1 MSHLPFFFRG
11 VALYPYPISVAGH
24 HSELSYPH
32 PQGQQVGIL
41 YVLSSAVLIHDQVV
55 FPFLAL
61 VCHSFISYSV
71 ARIRRCHAVFIMSS
85 GLSELRTVTF
95 KINKNKTEK
104 VQMIETTIALSSL
117 RESVCE
123 KFPEFG
129 VTAFI
134 LRWDDAQGALIESDS
149 NIALYLTSHGR
160 DLTVFIEIACK
171 GFGQFTI
178 KDALSYAGATGV
190 SPIVDNQKFVSAGYH
205 DDDDTIKPLLDDA
218 FREIMA
224 RIPVFGPV
232 DRMQNESTVREFI
245 TPILLA
251 AARIAKDIRL
261 VCEKTISGSK
271 GNGPVDYV
279 AEYKEFNVVITE
291 AKKDN
296 VDTGLGQNIAQLVSS
311 REDYIHNVL
320 GVKRKIEEIAPDISS
335 VPSFGVVS
343 TAANWI
349 FTLLEGST
357 VYRTD
362 VYAVSLLLSDPN
374 VDGSILRSQLSMV
387 IRQLVGMLETQ
398 KVAVDNNDTTSTKK
412 GRFGVGQTFAS
423 SSIVSVKKAAVAE
436 DG

>member
-1 MSHLPFFFRG
+1 M
-11 VALYPYPISVAGH
+11 
-24 HSELSYPH
+24 
-32 PQGQQVGIL
+32 
-41 YVLSSAVLIHDQVV
+41 
-55 FPFLAL
+55 
-61 VCHSFISYSV
+61 
-71 ARIRRCHAVFIMSS
+71 
-85 GLSELRTVTF
+85 TF
-95 KINKNKTEK
+95 KTSNNKTEK
-104 VQMIETTIALSSL
+104 TEMVETTIALSSL
-117 RESVCE
+117 RETVCD

-134 LRWDDAQGALIESDS
+134 LRWDDAQGARIESDAH
-149 NIALYLTSHGR
+149 IALHLTAHGR
-160 DLTVFIEIACK
+160 DLTVFIESTCK

-190 SPIVDNQKFVSAGYH
+190 SPIVDNHKFVSARYH
-205 DDDDTIKPLLDDA
+205 DDDVTIKPLVEDA

-245 TPILLA
+245 TPVLLA

-261 VCEKTISGSK
+261 ECEKTISGSK
-271 GNGPVDYV
+271 GSGPVDYV
-279 AEYKEFNVVITE
+279 AEYKDFNMVITE

-311 REDYIHNVL
+311 REDYNHNVL
-320 GVKRKIEEIAPDISS
+320 GAKRKIEEVAPDISS

-362 VYAVSLLLSDPN
+362 VFVVSLWLSGRN

-387 IRQLVGMLETQ
+387 IRQLVGMLEAQ
-398 KVAVDNNDTTSTKK
+398 KEAVDNNNTTHTKK
-412 GRFGVGQTFAS
+412 GRFAS
-423 SSIVSVKKAAVAE
+423 SSTSMK
-436 DG
+436 